1 MPYVHESA
9 PAPHIWCKH
18 GYAGEYESLIPHG
31 RSRTQYGY
39 RSGRKAPQVV
49 NAIDSGRNDTWATS
63 KRIIRGLEYEYATR
77 FDRQGFV
84 VNNRDFVS
92 HGHIAASAD
101 YTCSVRDRGAASD
114 RLISS
119 VMAVSAGVTGSSAID
134 YFPSRDWAL
143 SNASQMLRNSVPT
156 APAMDLLRSIG
167 ELKDAKLM
175 FRLSNYRPSSVKEGG
190 SAYLNQVFGVIP
202 TLQDFQ
208 KLCESV
214 LASDRIV
221 RQILRNEDRQVRR
234 TRTRSYKEGSFQGS
248 FSLPTGATTH
258 SLVLRDKGNAFG
270 GITLY
275 GPVHAYK
282 PASSWVTPVGVFYR
296 VDWKTVVRSFATF
309 EYFVPR
315 PTGIASRF
323 EDYVLKAKYALG
335 LELQPSTVYDL
346 TAWTWLVNWA
356 ADISGLIRYQQAVA
370 DNQVVMNRSG
380 FVREMV
386 TTLSLGIYTRYPET
400 SRVLHSSWTNGEA
413 SARRQIREPGGPY
426 SLLQPWELSASQ
438 AAILTA
444 LGLSR
449 WSPV

>member
-9 PAPHIWCKH
+9 PAPHIWCRH

-31 RSRTQYGY
+31 RSRTQYGF
-39 RSGRKAPQVV
+39 RSGKKAPQVL
-49 NAIDSGRNDTWATS
+49 NAIDSSRKDTWASS
-63 KRIIRGLEYEYATR
+63 KRIIQGYGYEYATR
-77 FDRQGFV
+77 SDRQGFV
-84 VNNRDFVS
+84 VNHRDFVS
-92 HGHIAASAD
+92 HGHLAASAD
-101 YTCSVRDRGAASD
+101 FEMSVRDRGATKD
-114 RLISS
+114 RRLTS
-119 VMAVSAGVTGSSAID
+119 VMAVSAGVTGSSALE

-143 SNASQMLRNSVPT
+143 SNASQMMRNSVPT

-167 ELKDAKLM
+167 ELKDANLM
-175 FRLSNYRPSSVKEGG
+175 FRLSNYRPSSLKEGG

-202 TLQDFQ
+202 TIKDIQM
-208 KLCESV
+208 LCESV

-221 RQILRNEDRQVRR
+221 RNILRNEDRQVRR
-234 TRTRSYKEGSFQGS
+234 TRTRSYKEGYLQGG

-258 SLVLRDKGNAFG
+258 SLVIRDGANAFG

-275 GPVHAYK
+275 GPVSAFK
-282 PASSWVTPVGVFYR
+282 PSSSWVTPIGVFYR
-296 VDWKTVVRSFATF
+296 LDWKTVVRSFATY

-315 PTGIASRF
+315 PSGLLARF
-323 EDYVLKAKYALG
+323 DEYVLKAKYALG

-346 TAWTWLVNWA
+346 TAWTWLANWA
-356 ADISGLIRYQQAVA
+356 VDISGLLRYQQAVA
-370 DNQVVMNRSG
+370 DNQVVMSRSG

-386 TTLSLGIYTRYPET
+386 TSLSIGILNRYPN
-400 SRVLHSSWTNGEA
+400 SAKILHSSWTNGEA
-413 SARRQIREPGGPY
+413 VAKRQIREPGGPY